1 MDNVY
6 DIKRLKNLNYILP
19 LKQRLDRDA
28 GIGKLGKVAVIVHL
42 YYMDTVDFYLEYIE
56 ELPAEV
62 Q

>member
-42 YYMDTVDFYLEYIE
+42 Y
-56 ELPAEV
+56 
-62 Q
+62 